1 MGNPETDTRR
11 GPALPVPFVFLLRHS
26 CFAFGGAAQQKEAAM
41 RSEIL
46 NIETERLAL
55 RAYSPD
61 DATNLSRLA
70 GDFDVAKMTSSVP
83 HPYPR
88 LSAEGYIMLA
98 EAARPL
104 GKDMPFAIELPGQ
117 GLIGAAGFHARG
129 ADKWEFGYW
138 IGKPFWGKGF
148 ATEAARALLAWW
160 DESRKVGCLSAARFI
175 DNPASGRVLEKIGF
189 KLTGE
194 MRELYSLA
202 RLARIPS
209 LDYVRCA
216 NSNAQD
222 VWVAAE

>member
-1 MGNPETDTRR
+1 
-11 GPALPVPFVFLLRHS
+11 
-26 CFAFGGAAQQKEAAM
+26 M
-41 RSEIL
+41 RSKIP

-61 DATNLSRLA
+61 DAANLSRFA
-70 GDFDVAKMTSSVP
+70 GDFDVAKMTSAVP

-88 LSAEGYIMLA
+88 LSAEGYIMLT
-98 EAARPL
+98 EARRPL
-104 GKDMPFAIELPGQ
+104 GKDMPFAIDLPGQ

-129 ADKWEFGYW
+129 EDRWEFGYW

-160 DESRKVGCLSAARFI
+160 DESMKVSCLSAGRFI
-175 DNPASGRVLEKIGF
+175 DNPASGRVLEKVGF

-194 MRELYSLA
+194 VRELYSLA

-216 NSNAQD
+216 NAKTQD
-222 VWVAAE
+222 VWAAAE